1 MTAAVTAA
9 VHQDRPL
16 LGIALML
23 GFCVSAPL
31 IDVFSK
37 LATTH
42 VAVGQI
48 TAARFLVQGLLML
61 PVVLALR
68 HALRFDPRL
77 LGPLLLRGFFLAAST
92 FCFVSSV
99 SVMPI
104 ADALAIAF
112 VEPFIILL
120 WGRLVMKEQVGT
132 RRLMACLVGFMG
144 VLLVIQPSFERFGP
158 MALWPLGTAVSFA
171 FYMLVTRSLS
181 ARMHPVPMQFHSS
194 WIAFLMCLPPLAL
207 VGTGAFAVTRPEG
220 LDLIWLFGVG
230 AASAVSHM
238 LVTFALRAA
247 SSTLLAPLHYFEL
260 LSSVILGWLIWRD
273 FPNPLAW
280 TGIAIVIGSGL
291 YIIHRERIT
300 ARAQIV
306 IPSVPPA

>member
-1 MTAAVTAA
+1 MT
-9 VHQDRPL
+9 HDRPL

-37 LATTH
+37 LATGN
-42 VAVGQI
+42 VGVGQI

-61 PVVLALR
+61 PLVLALGHGLR
-68 HALRFDPRL
+68 LPRRLLPNLALRGLFV
-77 LGPLLLRGFFLAAST
+77 AAST
-92 FCFVSSV
+92 YCFVSAV
-99 SVMPI
+99 TVMPI

-120 WGRLVMKEQVGT
+120 WGRLVLKEPVGP
-132 RRLMACLVGFMG
+132 RRLIACLVGFAG

-158 MALWPLGTAVSFA
+158 MALWPLGTAASFA

-181 ARMHPVPMQFHSS
+181 ARMHPVPMQFHTS
-194 WIAFLMCLPPLAL
+194 WLAFVICLPPLAL
-207 VGTGAFAVTRPEG
+207 VGTGEFAVTQPAG
-220 LDLIWLFGVG
+220 LDLVWLFGVG

-260 LSSVILGWLIWRD
+260 LSSVCLGWLIWRD

-280 TGIAIVIGSGL
+280 AGIAIVIGSGL

-300 ARAQIV
+300 ARAQV
-306 IPSVPPA
+306 VTPSVPPV